1 MWYCVPNYSIRA
13 GAWIEISAATVLTTR
28 FSIIFCMDVRI
39 EIYLCWDEIDNY
51 YYFGQK
57 DDENIICW
65 SSPVALNNFYAVA
78 IKDLS
83 VMRTPNLC
91 PRCATLIRNKT

>member
-1 MWYCVPNYSIRA
+1 MPIQEIAYTIYSDTND
-13 GAWIEISAATVLTTR
+13 S
-28 FSIIFCMDVRI
+28 
-39 EIYLCWDEIDNY
+39 YLCWDEIDNY

-65 SSPVALNNFYAVA
+65 SSPKALNNFYVAA
-78 IKDLS
+78 IKNLS

-91 PRCATLIRNKT
+91 PRCATLIRNKN

>member
-1 MWYCVPNYSIRA
+1 MPIQEIAYTIYSDTND
-13 GAWIEISAATVLTTR
+13 S
-28 FSIIFCMDVRI
+28 
-39 EIYLCWDEIDNY
+39 YLCWDEIDNY

-65 SSPVALNNFYAVA
+65 SSLKALNNFYVVA
-78 IKDLS
+78 IKNLS

-91 PRCATLIRNKT
+91 PRCATLIRDKN

>member
-1 MWYCVPNYSIRA
+1 MPIQDIVYTIYSDTND
-13 GAWIEISAATVLTTR
+13 S
-28 FSIIFCMDVRI
+28 
-39 EIYLCWDEIDNY
+39 YLCWDEIDNY

-65 SSPVALNNFYAVA
+65 SSPVVLNNFYAVA
-78 IKDLS
+78 IKNLS

-91 PRCATLIRNKT
+91 PRCATLIRNKIR